1 VYALKQQETFL
12 TFIFFYTAEDIL
24 IKNKINC
31 SDSNVNSIRSP
42 KKLILINLAISS
54 WIAVLNSLVPHH
66 SSALNSAS
74 DSVSPEFALSNL

>member
-1 VYALKQQETFL
+1 MYALKATRN
-12 TFIFFYTAEDIL
+12 IFHFYLFYTAEDIL

-31 SDSNVNSIRSP
+31 SDSNVNYIRSP
-42 KKLILINLAISS
+42 KTLILIDLAISS